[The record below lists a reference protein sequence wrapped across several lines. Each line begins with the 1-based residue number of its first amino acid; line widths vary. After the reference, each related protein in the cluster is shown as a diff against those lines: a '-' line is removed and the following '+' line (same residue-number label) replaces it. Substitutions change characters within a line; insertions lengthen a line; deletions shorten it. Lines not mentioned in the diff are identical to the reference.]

1 VCHAIPQAARI
12 IANRATP
19 SAVLGEDVVNKGA
32 AEPRGA
38 FEDELTSER
47 SAAEST
53 GMKILRILEVF
64 VAI

>member
-1 VCHAIPQAARI
+1 
-12 IANRATP
+12 
-19 SAVLGEDVVNKGA
+19 VLGEDVVNKGA

-38 FEDELTSER
+38 FEGELTSER